1 MADQSMQPEADR
13 TGSSDHPQHRTPSG
27 QGSESTMAEEKQSG
41 PAEMSI
47 YDGAGNEAT
56 MVTTDGPDGTAVQ
69 GTGDT
74 TEEAMK
80 DAMSGEGPLGPAA
93 GH

>member
-1 MADQSMQPEADR
+1 MSDQSMQPEESK
-13 TGSSDHPQHRTPSG
+13 TGSSDHEQHRTPAG
-27 QGSESTMAEEKQSG
+27 QGSEATMAEEKQSG

-47 YDGAGNEAT
+47 FDGAGNARV

-74 TEEAMK
+74 AEDAMK
-80 DAMSGEGPLGPAA
+80 DAQSGDGPLGSAT
-93 GH
+93 H

>member
-1 MADQSMQPEADR
+1 MADQSMQPEANR
-13 TGSSDHPQHRTPSG
+13 TGSSDHEQHRTPAG
-27 QGSESTMAEEKQSG
+27 QASESTMSEEQAG

-47 YDGAGNEAT
+47 YDGAGNEAV
-56 MVTTDGPDGTAVQ
+56 MVSTDGEDGKAVQ

-74 TEEAMK
+74 LDEALK
-80 DAMSGEGPLGPAA
+80 DAQSGEGPLGPAL